1 MDEPHLLA
9 AVRYIEMNPV
19 LAGLCERPEDWPWSS
34 AAAHLAGQDDGFVR
48 VGPMLQLV
56 STLVRDWRAY
66 LDQETPEDTLRRLR
80 LHERAGRPRKKPDK
94 DGKQYGVLNGT
105 KLSM

>member
-66 LDQETPEDTLRRLR
+66 LDQEAPEDTLRRLR